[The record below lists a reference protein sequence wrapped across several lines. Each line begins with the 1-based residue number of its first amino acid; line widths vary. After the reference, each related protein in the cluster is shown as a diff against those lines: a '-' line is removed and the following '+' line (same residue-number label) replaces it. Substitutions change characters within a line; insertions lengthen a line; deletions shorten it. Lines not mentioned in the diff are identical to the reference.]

1 MTLPKRVDL
10 FQSKLDKE
18 FNFKMMG
25 VINITPNS
33 FSDGGNFTDANSIKA
48 QINHF
53 RSYHCSHFD
62 FGAEST
68 APFNDGISA
77 KEEILRLSPLFD
89 LLRAGEFT
97 PLETLSFDTYKL
109 EVFEEIIK
117 LVRDELKLT
126 NKVIF
131 NDVSGVLEEGL
142 FKLMNNY
149 EFDYVY
155 SHCLTPSRSEASNHM
170 NYLLDE
176 IDLSEYFRKAKDVF
190 RAEGY
195 LDRVI
200 FDPCFGFSKNS
211 KQNLDLIETTK
222 EWITEGDRWVLGVS
236 RKSFLRALSHSS
248 KREDQFLFSELLHTQ
263 ILSSWMNNLHNSLI
277 LIRLHDPQIFHS
289 AVLMK

>member
-97 PLETLSFDTYKL
+97 PAETLSFDTYKL
-109 EVFEEIIK
+109 DPIGRFALETADYKKMAKEF
-117 LVRDELKLT
+117 DALKLPT
-126 NKVIF
+126 VICQ
-131 NDVSGVLEEGL
+131 EGGY
-142 FKLMNNY
+142 F
-149 EFDYVY
+149 
-155 SHCLTPSRSEASNHM
+155 TR
-170 NYLLDE
+170 
-176 IDLSEYFRKAKDVF
+176 DL
-190 RAEGY
+190 
-195 LDRVI
+195 
-200 FDPCFGFSKNS
+200 
-211 KQNLDLIETTK
+211 
-222 EWITEGDRWVLGVS
+222 GDNVV
-236 RKSFLRALSHSS
+236 SFLSGFKDR
-248 KREDQFLFSELLHTQ
+248 K
-263 ILSSWMNNLHNSLI
+263 
-277 LIRLHDPQIFHS
+277 
-289 AVLMK
+289 